1 MCNNRAM
8 EFITEAFC
16 LLQYPNNYARARIY
30 VEMAMAEVQ
39 ELIDQIAL
47 YECTDGGL
55 AQRIATHPSG
65 GILVENTHLLQPAQL
80 VTSARARAALPDNGR
95 HHE

>member
-30 VEMAMAEVQ
+30 VEMALAEVQ
-39 ELIDQIAL
+39 ELIDRLAL
-47 YECTDGGL
+47 YECTDGEL
-55 AQRIATHPSG
+55 AQRIATCPSG
-65 GILVENTHLLQPAQL
+65 GILVEDTHLLKPAQL
-80 VTSARARAALPDNGR
+80 CASGQARAALPDNGR
-95 HHE
+95 QRI